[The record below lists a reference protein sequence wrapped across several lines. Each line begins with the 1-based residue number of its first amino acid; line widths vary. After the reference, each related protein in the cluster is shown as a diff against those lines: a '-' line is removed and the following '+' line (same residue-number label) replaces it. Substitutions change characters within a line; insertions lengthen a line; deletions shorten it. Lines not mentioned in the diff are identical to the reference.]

1 MEPRC
6 VTGPGAGPAFRPV
19 CGSILRVPDALF
31 NSVEAP
37 LRLPGPAR
45 PPAPL

>member
-19 CGSILRVPDALF
+19 CGSLPDALF
-31 NSVEAP
+31 NPVEAP
-37 LRLPGPAR
+37 PRLPGPAR